1 MKPLF
6 AFIAFISCFCAS
18 PVFSAGLLVILCEAQ
33 QWTGQRVGFRDDG
46 ELENDQNFQNLK
58 ETLFVLD
65 EYAPQVGNTVHV
77 KYGEDRVYQGEVR
90 YIYRGSKSYLTI
102 ETQPADI
109 LEVYSIDMMTGN
121 ATLTI
126 TKQLF
131 GFYTDV
137 FTGQCEVRLV
147 EP

>member
-6 AFIAFISCFCAS
+6 AFIAGISCFCAS
-18 PVFSAGLLVILCEAQ
+18 PVFPAGPLVILCEAE

-46 ELENDQNFQNLK
+46 ELENVQNFQNLK

-65 EYAPQVGNTVHV
+65 EYPPQVGDTVHV
-77 KYGEDRVYQGEVR
+77 KYGEDHVYQGEVR
-90 YIYRGSKSYLTI
+90 YIYRGSKPYLTI
-102 ETQPADI
+102 ESQPVD
-109 LEVYSIDMMTGN
+109 LLQVHSIDLMTGN
-121 ATLTI
+121 AILTI

-131 GFYTDV
+131 GFYKDV